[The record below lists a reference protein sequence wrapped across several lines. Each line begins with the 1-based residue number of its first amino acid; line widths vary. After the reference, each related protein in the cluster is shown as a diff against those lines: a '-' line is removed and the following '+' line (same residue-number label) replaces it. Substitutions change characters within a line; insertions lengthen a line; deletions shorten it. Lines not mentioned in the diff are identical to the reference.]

1 MKINKTILILVL
13 SILLITIGILLI
25 INVPKEKENVKEITI
40 TKHIIG
46 KEINNNRGLNSEHCM
61 DNICI
66 SQMIIYKE
74 KEGNIQVLGILNNKG
89 KNINNKTININFIYN
104 DEKTITL
111 KYKIKELK
119 KQEQIKLQLKSNN
132 EELLQVVDYDIK

>member
-25 INVPKEKENVKEITI
+25 INVPKEKEKVKEITI
-40 TKHIIG
+40 TKNIIG

-89 KNINNKTININFIYN
+89 KNINNKIININFIYN
-104 DEKTITL
+104 DEKTINL